1 LLQSKFLE
9 SIKNDLYEIAFTE
22 EDIKYLDDPVD
33 NLPATFSCLV
43 SFVEGPSERYPEGR
57 ILMERGVGSN
67 APQLLGRFC
76 HGNKQLLD
84 FVKEITAFERE
95 YFGESL
101 LAEIVHLPAARVG
114 NVILRPNL
122 QDYEIPFL
130 ALPSVD
136 KEFAITL
143 DDLYISIINH
153 EIVLRSK
160 KFNKK
165 IIPRMCNAH
174 NYSQNALPVYQFLC
188 DLQNQN
194 IRSSIGFKW
203 GSLAENYSFK
213 PRIIY
218 RNLILSSAS
227 WLIKKEEILNL
238 CTIKD
243 NNELIREVQIWRQK
257 NKLPE
262 MVLFEQA
269 DNKLLISLNNIISI
283 RTLFSLIKNI
293 ESFTLKEFLFSPD
306 NAVVKSDEGAFT
318 NELLFTFNKTFKN
331 VR

>member
-1 LLQSKFLE
+1 
-9 SIKNDLYEIAFTE
+9 
-22 EDIKYLDDPVD
+22 
-33 NLPATFSCLV
+33 
-43 SFVEGPSERYPEGR
+43 
-57 ILMERGVGSN
+57 
-67 APQLLGRFC
+67 
-76 HGNKQLLD
+76 
-84 FVKEITAFERE
+84 
-95 YFGESL
+95 
-101 LAEIVHLPAARVG
+101 
-114 NVILRPNL
+114 
-122 QDYEIPFL
+122 
-130 ALPSVD
+130 
-136 KEFAITL
+136 
-143 DDLYISIINH
+143 
-153 EIVLRSK
+153 
-160 KFNKK
+160 
-165 IIPRMCNAH
+165 MCNAH